1 MKSCLHPVASDF
13 LYLVV
18 KNIFL
23 TIAVFF
29 IFFSASVYSSEPAT
43 PQIKTIKI
51 GVLAKRGPEQ
61 CLAQW
66 AATADYLTKTIA
78 NNIFEIVPLGF
89 KEIYKAVGQNE
100 LDFVLANSAIY
111 VELEFLYG
119 INRIATMENLRQ
131 GKGYKV
137 FGGVIFCKAS
147 RDDIKHLADLKGK
160 SFMAVEENSFGGWIM
175 AWRELK
181 NHNIN
186 PHEDL
191 SELRFGGTHDA
202 VVYAVLE
209 GSVDAGTVR
218 TDTIERM
225 VEEGRVNQDAFFVLD
240 EHQHGTHE
248 QYEQFPFLHSTE
260 LCPEWP
266 FAKVKQTPDNLA
278 KEVTIALLNM
288 NINAM
293 AARNAQVAGWTTP
306 LSYQPV
312 HDCFKEL
319 KIGPYAAFGEFHFK
333 DVVEKYFIWI
343 VIAGLVILI
352 MASGSAY
359 VLKLNRELFISK
371 KRLAESH
378 DTLESRVQKRTEEFE
393 RLNEELHDEMF
404 SREQAEQETR
414 KAYDELEQIINTSS
428 SGMTVV
434 DTDYNV
440 VRVND
445 TFSRLLGIEKTEV
458 EGKKCYEAFPGYRC
472 NTPGCPM
479 KQILGGQERIEIED
493 VKRAKDGRE
502 LTCIINA
509 GPFLDSEGNLIG
521 IVESFM
527 DISERKRDEIA
538 LAEFAGELSRSND
551 ELQQF
556 AYVAS
561 HDLQE
566 PLRMVASY
574 VQLLA
579 KRYEGKLDA
588 DADEFIHFAVDGA
601 NRMKALIQ
609 DLLQY
614 SRVNTKGKEFE
625 STDCEEVLTRALGN
639 LQLAIEDSG
648 ATITHDPMP
657 TLVADGLQL
666 GQLFQNLIGNAIKF
680 HGDEPPHIHISVM
693 KTDAGYHFTIK
704 DNGIGIDSQYRE
716 RIFDIFQRLH
726 GKDKYSG
733 TGIGLAVCRKI
744 VERHGGKIWVESEP
758 GKGSVFHF
766 IIPFREVGSN
776 DGKDGEFASY

>member
-1 MKSCLHPVASDF
+1 M
-13 LYLVV
+13 
-18 KNIFL
+18 
-23 TIAVFF
+23 AVFF
-29 IFFSASVYSSEPAT
+29 ILFSCPAYSSETASLSA
-43 PQIKTIKI
+43 KTIKI

-61 CLAQW
+61 CLDQW
-66 AATADYLTKTIA
+66 AATADYLTETIA
-78 NNIFEIVPLGF
+78 NHTFKIIPLGF

-100 LDFVLANSAIY
+100 VDFVLANSAIY
-111 VELEFLYG
+111 VELESLYG

-137 FGGVIFCKAS
+137 FGGVIFCKAV
-147 RDDIKHLADLKGK
+147 REDIKHLADLKGK

-181 NHNIN
+181 NHNID
-186 PHEDL
+186 PYEDL
-191 SELRFGGTHDA
+191 RELRFGGTHDA

-225 VEEGRVNQDAFFVLD
+225 VEEGRVNQGAFFVLD

-248 QYEQFPFLHSTE
+248 QYEQFPFLHSTA
-260 LCPEWP
+260 LYPEWP
-266 FAKVKQTPDNLA
+266 FAKVKQTSDELA

-293 AARNAQVAGWTTP
+293 AVRKAQVAGWTTP
-306 LSYQPV
+306 LSYQSV
-312 HDCFKEL
+312 DDCFKEL
-319 KIGPYAAFGEFHFK
+319 KIGSYAAFGEFHFK

-343 VIAGLVILI
+343 VVAGLVMLI
-352 MASGSAY
+352 MAFGSAY

-371 KRLAESH
+371 KQLAESH
-378 DTLESRVQKRTEEFE
+378 DKLESRVQKRTEEFE
-393 RLNEELHDEMF
+393 RLNEELQDEMF

-428 SGMTVV
+428 SGMTVI

-440 VRVND
+440 ARVND
-445 TFSRLLGIEKTEV
+445 TFSQLLGVAKSEV
-458 EGKKCYEAFPGYRC
+458 EGRKCYEAFPSHRC
-472 NTPGCPM
+472 ETAGCPM
-479 KQILGGQERIEIED
+479 KQILGGQEKIEIED
-493 VKRAKDGRE
+493 VKRAQDGRE

-538 LAEFAGELSRSND
+538 LAEFAGELSRSNA

-579 KRYEGKLDA
+579 KRYGGKLDA

-625 STDCEEVLTRALGN
+625 ATDCEEVLERELAN
-639 LQLAIEDSG
+639 LQLTIADSG
-648 ATITHDPMP
+648 ATITHDSLPI
-657 TLVADGLQL
+657 LVADGLQL

-680 HGDEPPHIHISVM
+680 HGDEPPQIHISVT
-693 KTDAGYHFTIK
+693 KIDAGHHFSVK
-704 DNGIGIDSQYRE
+704 DNGIGIDPQYRE

-726 GKDKYSG
+726 GKDKYAG

-766 IIPFREVGSN
+766 IIPFGEVGSN
-776 DGKDGEFASY
+776 DRAE